1 MGKISY
7 KQHLA
12 NIQNSKL
19 GGVKTPE
26 GKEASKYNSLKH
38 GILKRLLSNEEENE
52 KETIEGILWE
62 EFNPQNLIEQ
72 LLVGNIASSWI
83 RLQRAIKAE
92 EEKIK
97 SILNPS
103 VYENVWPN
111 PQELILVKKGFI
123 PTLQDGA
130 VKELSENYSRYIAHC
145 EYQFYKAIET
155 LIHVRGSATQVADKE
170 T

>member
-1 MGKISY
+1 MITK

-12 NIQNSKL
+12 NIRNAKL

-26 GKEASKYNSLKH
+26 GKEISKYNSMKH
-38 GILKRLLSNEEENE
+38 GIFKRLLSVDEQNE
-52 KETIEGILWE
+52 KDTIEEILQE
-62 EFNPQNLIEQ
+62 EFVPGNFLEELQ
-72 LLVGNIASSWI
+72 VGNIANSWI

-97 SILNPS
+97 SILTPS
-103 VYENVWPN
+103 VYKNVWPN
-111 PQELILVKKGFI
+111 PEELILVKRGFI
-123 PTLQDGA
+123 PKLQDEA
-130 VKELSENYSRYIAHC
+130 VKALSENYSRYIANC

-155 LIHVRGSATQVADKE
+155 FFHIRGNATQVADRK

>member
-1 MGKISY
+1 MDKTISD
-7 KQHLA
+7 KQHAA

-26 GKEASKYNSLKH
+26 GKEISKFNSLKH
-38 GILKRLLSNEEENE
+38 GILKRLLSVEEQNE
-52 KETIEGILWE
+52 KETLEALLLE
-62 EFNPQNLIEQ
+62 ELNPKNLIEE
-72 LLVGNIASSWI
+72 LLVGNIANSWI

-103 VYENVWPN
+103 EYKNVWPN
-111 PQELILVKKGFI
+111 PEELILVKRGFI
-123 PTLQDGA
+123 PKLQDEG
-130 VKELSENYSRYIAHC
+130 VEILSENYSRYIAHC

-155 LIHVRGSATQVADKE
+155 LIHIKSATQVADKE